1 MATIKDLKPG
11 QAQFLS
17 SFKPSLVP
25 GDYKVTVR
33 QEVKYPE
40 GEQTRDLESY
50 KTFTVKGPSQYQL
63 PAGSI
68 HSVYPAEGDAVP
80 SKVLP
85 QVTLSDPHL
94 PWELSPDNND
104 ERAKKH
110 INGSLIPWFA
120 LLVFTEDEIKTLP
133 SMSAQPSPSPTLSVR
148 LSKKQLGELRSSS
161 CRIPLSEKELQDNA
175 NEGINTVFVNSSAFR
190 VYFSR
195 QMGEDEFEP
204 AITRYSYLS
213 HIRRSRSTKAQD
225 ATTDTFSIVLGHRS
239 GPLELKSSVTAYV
252 HLVSLMGVSNL
263 KMPEEADLTALVSL
277 YSWSFTWTKGH
288 DAEIAKVIET
298 LKDNVKPLRRTIEP
312 STDPWLKRRMES
324 GYTLVKH
331 RLQTGEQTASM
342 FRGPLVPFQPRGD
355 ELNNAEAV
363 GHGSGLQIVDQT
375 TGIIDITYSAAWSLG
390 RSLAIE
396 NSSFTMA
403 ISALR
408 AKILQVYKTRLPSGF
423 MEGDSSEQAS
433 RQLPDWYQK
442 LRRIS
447 QDPGDPKNPS
457 TSATDSR
464 WKRARDRL
472 AGPVPELTA
481 PVSSADGNIEAVR
494 KFLQDEVVTLV
505 DDKDWYARELVEP
518 TQEGLYL
525 AKVLDFVY
533 NQLLTLRAV
542 PHNYMFPE
550 PDILDTEAILTFYV
564 DPLWVDTLVDGAL
577 SIGSHSTVNE
587 DFTRDEIKLAINE
600 YLSKVEVQ
608 YKNPR
613 IPRWGV
619 IICGKLMGTFDD
631 PRIRTGSSLA
641 PSPQLLVTTKLHDR
655 ALLLILNCR
664 PSELPLGLTISQAPH
679 QQCFSVGKVLTK
691 DEIEIEPTGV
701 APQDAVVDPK
711 ALQISVIR
719 ERRDK
724 SPRVFNF
731 ETRCLNPSAIM
742 QHYYVTDA
750 TSKGGKYPATGS
762 SALLSFVLGD
772 KVQEFSIRPTEDQV
786 DAGKEHRLEPFQLST
801 QNRHANLGQLEL
813 ASNTTLKSSSGFI
826 KLAFRALEE
835 KTAPVVKPAS
845 VEGTARAQLSRNLR
859 QLSLEGGASFI
870 KASSRVLKQHRLAD
884 GTCIVDLIVSL
895 SSGKTDKLKDEN
907 FLGINISFPLTALMD
922 PKSVGQPRVTLF
934 GEGSA
939 RWISGSAYIST
950 DQPSFTV
957 KLRPRAPGLANKVQ
971 FGILLSSVKLSDSLR
986 DNVVV
991 GVEEEYST
999 EGKNFSGEDSV
1010 TRVIRQT
1017 CGIEGLQRDE

>member
-1 MATIKDLKPG
+1 MTTFKDLKPG

-25 GDYKVTVR
+25 GDYRVTVK
-33 QEVKYPE
+33 QEVVYPE
-40 GEQTRDLESY
+40 GEQSRELKTD

-85 QVTLSDPHL
+85 QVTLSDSHL
-94 PWELSPDNND
+94 PWELSPDDND
-104 ERAKKH
+104 ERANKH
-110 INGSLIPWFA
+110 VNGSLIPWLA
-120 LLVFTEDEIKTLP
+120 LLVFTEDEIKKLP
-133 SMSAQPSPSPTLSVR
+133 PMSAQPSPSPTLSVR
-148 LSKKQLGELRSSS
+148 LSKKQLRELSSSS
-161 CRIPLSEKELQDNA
+161 CRIPLSQQELQDNPD
-175 NEGINTVFVNSSAFR
+175 EGINTIFVNSSAFQA
-190 VYFSR
+190 YFSR
-195 QMGEDEFEP
+195 QMGEGEVEP
-204 AITRYSYLS
+204 AIARYSYLS

-225 ATTDTFSIVLGHRS
+225 ATTDTFGIVLGHRS
-239 GPLELKSSVTAYV
+239 GPLEVKSSVTAYA

-263 KMPEEADLTALVSL
+263 QMPEESDLTALVSL
-277 YSWSFTWTKGH
+277 YSWSFTWTEGH
-288 DAEIAKVIET
+288 DAEIASVIKT
-298 LKDNVKPLRRTIEP
+298 LADNVRPLRRAVEP

-355 ELNNAEAV
+355 ELENAEAA
-363 GHGSGLQIVDQT
+363 GHGSGLQIVDRT
-375 TGIIDITYSAAWSLG
+375 TGIVDITYSAAWSLG

-408 AKILQVYKTRLPSGF
+408 AKITQVYRTSLPSGF
-423 MEGDSSEQAS
+423 MEGDASETAS
-433 RQLPDWYQK
+433 RELPDWYQK
-442 LRRIS
+442 LQKIS
-447 QDPGDPKNPS
+447 QNTGETKSFS
-457 TSATDSR
+457 TSETSSR
-464 WKRARDRL
+464 WKRARDTL
-472 AGPVPELTA
+472 AGSKPGFSA
-481 PVSSADGNIEAVR
+481 PGFEAEENLEAVR
-494 KFLQDEVVTLV
+494 KFLQDEVDILV

-550 PDILDTEAILTFYV
+550 PDILDTEAVLTFYV

-587 DFTRDEIKLAINE
+587 DFTRNEIKRAINK

-613 IPRWGV
+613 VPRWGA
-619 IICGKLMGTFDD
+619 IICGKLLGTFDD

-641 PSPQLLVTTKLHDR
+641 PSPQLLVTTKLQDR

-664 PSELPLGLTISQAPH
+664 PSDLPSGLTISQAPH
-679 QQCFSVGKVLTK
+679 QQCFSAGKVLTK
-691 DEIEIEPTGV
+691 EEIEIEPTGV
-701 APQDAVVDPK
+701 APEDAVVDPK
-711 ALQISVIR
+711 DLQISVIK
-719 ERRDK
+719 ERRDS

-731 ETRCLNPSAIM
+731 DTRCLNPFEIM
-742 QHYYVTDA
+742 QHYVKEA

-786 DAGKEHRLEPFQLST
+786 DTGKEQPLEPFQLST
-801 QNRHANLGQLEL
+801 ETRHANPDQLE
-813 ASNTTLKSSSGFI
+813 SMNTTTLKSSSGSI

-835 KTAPVVKPAS
+835 KTVPMAKPVPA
-845 VEGTARAQLSRNLR
+845 EGTAKTQISRHIPR
-859 QLSLEGGASFI
+859 ISREGDVSCI
-870 KASSRVLKQHRLAD
+870 KASSRVLKQHHLAD
-884 GTCIVDLIVSL
+884 GTRLVDLIVSL
-895 SSGKTDKLKDEN
+895 NSEEADKLKNKN
-907 FLGINISFPLTALMD
+907 FLGINVSFPLMALMD
-922 PKSVGQPRVTLF
+922 PKSIGQPRVTLF

-939 RWISGSAYIST
+939 RWISGSAYVTS

-957 KLRPRAPGLANKVQ
+957 KLRLRAPGLANKVN
-971 FGILLSSVKLSDSLR
+971 FGFLLSNVKLSDSI
-986 DNVVV
+986 DDDVVL

-1010 TRVIRQT
+1010 TRVVRQT
-1017 CGIEGLQRDE
+1017 CGIEGL